1 MKFVLAFLRK
11 IGYRLTFGRLPKNLY
26 KIGKGSIMQPFGIR
40 LIFKT
45 KKDVRNYVT
54 IGEKSVINADFIF
67 ETETGKIDIGNN
79 VHIGGA
85 NFICRTG
92 ISIGNDVT
100 MAWGIT
106 LYDHNSHS
114 VNWEDRMN
122 DNHQCY
128 DDLLKYGNNITNKD
142 WSNVVQK
149 PIRIED
155 KTWIGFDVT
164 ILKGISIGEGAI
176 IGAKSVVTRNIPAW
190 TVAAGNPAKVIKHLK
205 D

>member
-1 MKFVLAFLRK
+1 MKFILKFLRK
-11 IGYRLTFGRLPKNLY
+11 MGHRFTFGRLPKYLY
-26 KIGKGSIMQPFGIR
+26 KTGQGSIMQPFGIR

-45 KKDVRNYVT
+45 KRDARNYVT
-54 IGEKSVINADFIF
+54 VGEKCVINAEFIF
-67 ETETGKIDIGNN
+67 ETETGKVDIGNN

-114 VNWEDRMN
+114 VKWQDRMN

-128 DDLLKYGNNITNKD
+128 DDLLKYGNNIVNKD

-155 KTWIGFDVT
+155 KAWIGFDVT
-164 ILKGISIGEGAI
+164 ILKGVSIGEGAI
-176 IGAKSVVTRNIPAW
+176 IGAKSVVTRDIPAW
-190 TVAAGNPAKVIKHLK
+190 TVAAGNPAKVIKYLK